1 MYYRKSVCAQI
12 QVFQQKILFL
22 ATSNTIYY
30 YFCDFPK
37 PHQNILQEPKTD
49 KDDENCRR
57 INDVMNNP
65 PAPGSNRSGGTT
77 PG

>member
-1 MYYRKSVCAQI
+1 MFI
-12 QVFQQKILFL
+12 
-22 ATSNTIYY
+22 
-30 YFCDFPK
+30 
-37 PHQNILQEPKTD
+37 QEPKTE

-77 PG
+77 PGLYTSII